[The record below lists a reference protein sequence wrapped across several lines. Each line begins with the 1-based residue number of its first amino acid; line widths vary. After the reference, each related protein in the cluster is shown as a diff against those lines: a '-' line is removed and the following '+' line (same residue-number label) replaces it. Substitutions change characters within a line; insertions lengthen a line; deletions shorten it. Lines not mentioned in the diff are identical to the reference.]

1 MPGHGENPGSERL
14 SKGEGSELEHLPLT
28 DKAEPFPVP
37 PVNENM
43 EVEVAKS
50 PRWIKSLMEETV
62 PILKRMHWRYLF
74 KWDRSRTGLYPLLD

>member
-43 EVEVAKS
+43 EVGVCK
-50 PRWIKSLMEETV
+50 I
-62 PILKRMHWRYLF
+62 
-74 KWDRSRTGLYPLLD
+74 D